1 MPTGYWTQKCLQVY
15 MGGWF
20 QAMTDHQGGG
30 KSTTHAE
37 CLNNSRSVTHP
48 HKLPCG
54 NRPWLP
60 SAGFYL
66 RLLLAQPPPQSCPIS
81 PSPLRGSLSK
91 LKTTPHPRVC
101 LKNSSQMVAPALPTP
116 SMSSSCLSVT
126 KQSPKLTHFYHCTAL
141 TGPGIAVS
149 HLDPKL
155 SCSLVSLLPLLPTIQ
170 SPQNRRAPTK
180 HIRWVSPLVETL
192 P

>member
-1 MPTGYWTQKCLQVY
+1 MTKSEILLQMSTGYWTQKCLQVY

-48 HKLPCG
+48 HKLPCE

-66 RLLLAQPPPQSCPIS
+66 RLLLAQPPPQPCPIS
-81 PSPLRGSLSK
+81 PSPLWGSLSK
-91 LKTTPHPRVC
+91 LIKD
-101 LKNSSQMVAPALPTP
+101 NSSQGVPQKQQPDGGPCPSYPINEQLLLVQSQNKPPNSPTF
-116 SMSSSCLSVT
+116 T
-126 KQSPKLTHFYHCTAL
+126 TA
-141 TGPGIAVS
+141 
-149 HLDPKL
+149 
-155 SCSLVSLLPLLPTIQ
+155 LPLLVQ
-170 SPQNRRAPTK
+170 A
-180 HIRWVSPLVETL
+180 
-192 P
+192 